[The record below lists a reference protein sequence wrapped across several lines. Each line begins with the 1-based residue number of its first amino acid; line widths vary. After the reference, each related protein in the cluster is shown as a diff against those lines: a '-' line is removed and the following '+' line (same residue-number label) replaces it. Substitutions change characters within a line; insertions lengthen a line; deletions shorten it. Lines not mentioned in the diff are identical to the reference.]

1 MDLGLQG
8 KVAVV
13 AAASQ
18 GMGRAI
24 AEALATEGARVALC
38 ARTRATL
45 ETTAEDIRRQTGAE
59 VLPVTADVTRVAEV
73 ERFVEAAV
81 ERWGTVHIAV
91 ANAGGPPAK
100 EFAAI
105 TPADWEQAVALN
117 LMSAV
122 HLARAVLPRMRA
134 QKWGRLL
141 FLTSVAVK
149 QPIEGLL
156 LSNAVRSGVTG
167 LAKSLANE
175 CAPDNVLVNTV
186 CPGYTRTERLNELV
200 DALVQKK
207 GVSRDEVVRGWTTQ
221 IPLGRLA
228 EPKEVAALFAFLA
241 SEQASYI
248 TGTTIAVD
256 GGWVRSLL

>member
-1 MDLGLQG
+1 MDLGL
-8 KVAVV
+8 KDKIAVV

-18 GMGRAI
+18 GLGRAI
-24 AEALATEGARVALC
+24 AEALAAEGARVAVC
-38 ARTRATL
+38 ARSRAPL
-45 ETTAEDIRRQTGAE
+45 ETAAEEIRRQTGAE
-59 VLPVTADVTRVAEV
+59 ILAVPADVTRPADV
-73 ERFVEAAV
+73 ERFVNAAV
-81 ERWGTVHIAV
+81 ERWGTVHVAV
-91 ANAGGPPAK
+91 ANAGGPPSK
-100 EFAAI
+100 DFAAI
-105 TPADWEQAVALN
+105 TLEDWQQAVTLN
-117 LMSAV
+117 LMSSV
-122 HLARAVLPRMRA
+122 HLARAVLPPMRA

-156 LSNAVRSGVTG
+156 LSNSVRSGVTG

-175 CAPDNVLVNTV
+175 CARDNVLVNTV

-200 DALVQKK
+200 DALSQKK
-207 GVSRDEVVRGWTTQ
+207 GVSRDEVIEGWTRQT
-221 IPLGRLA
+221 PLGRLA

-248 TGTTIAVD
+248 TGSTIAVD